1 MRARHHHAAHQ
12 VDSDKDPADEAPHH
26 ELAQY
31 PGPILRSPRVFPRP
45 IDPKA
50 RATEAYGNAD
60 AIGALLRAARSG

>member
-1 MRARHHHAAHQ
+1 MKLRITSLPSIR
-12 VDSDKDPADEAPHH
+12 DPSYGRREC
-26 ELAQY
+26 
-31 PGPILRSPRVFPRP
+31 SRP